1 MEKIKV
7 KISIIIATRDRRN
20 YVLDLLSDIDNQDHQ
35 IFEVIVSDQ
44 STNYKEIKN
53 KYSFSLINFQ
63 NFNYGP
69 CISRNQAVEKS
80 SGDILIFLDD
90 DARIE
95 RKFVSE
101 IISPLI
107 KGKSN
112 ASVGSIVDKYG
123 DFKNIT
129 KSFKVPE
136 NSHFISEFS
145 RNPSFEHNAYCNSA
159 PAGCF
164 AIFRNVFIKIGGYD
178 NFFDPNGAGEDRE
191 FALRMMLNGYAIF
204 YNCNAKLFHLEA
216 GKGGRKSVSKY
227 PTLFF
232 KKNTA
237 YTIYKHLGSFECK
250 LFIMREIYFRMKLV
264 VKFKMPRTQ
273 LRFIMKL
280 YRSVDF
286 KKFDQHI
293 KAINTIKV

>member
-1 MEKIKV
+1 M
-7 KISIIIATRDRRN
+7 
-20 YVLDLLSDIDNQDHQ
+20 
-35 IFEVIVSDQ
+35 
-44 STNYKEIKN
+44 
-53 KYSFSLINFQ
+53 
-63 NFNYGP
+63 
-69 CISRNQAVEKS
+69 
-80 SGDILIFLDD
+80 
-90 DARIE
+90 
-95 RKFVSE
+95 
-101 IISPLI
+101 
-107 KGKSN
+107 
-112 ASVGSIVDKYG
+112 
-123 DFKNIT
+123 
-129 KSFKVPE
+129 
-136 NSHFISEFS
+136 FI
-145 RNPSFEHNAYCNSA
+145 YCNSA

-164 AIFRNVFIKIGGYD
+164 AIFRNIFIEIGGYD

-286 KKFDQHI
+286 KKFDSE
-293 KAINTIKV
+293 AIIPDETIELLKHAFNLTASSYGLQPVKLLIVSNKSTLNDLVPLSMNQKQ